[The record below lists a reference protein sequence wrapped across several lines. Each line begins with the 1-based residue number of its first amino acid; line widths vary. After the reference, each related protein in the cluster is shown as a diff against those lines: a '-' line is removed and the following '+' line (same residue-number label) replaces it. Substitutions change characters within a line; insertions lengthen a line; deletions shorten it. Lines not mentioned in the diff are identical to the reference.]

1 MSNLMTLLDHGQ
13 SIWLDYIDRN
23 LVNNGGLMELVGLGV
38 RGVTSNPTIF
48 EKAISSSADYDAA
61 IRDLIQADH
70 SIDADSLYHWLTLQD
85 IQDAADILHDVYVS
99 TKGEDGYVSLEVSP
113 HLANDTDA
121 TIDAARTLWRQVRRP
136 NLMIKVPGT
145 DNGIPA
151 IETLISEG
159 INVNV
164 TLLFSVAQYEA
175 VAAAYL
181 RGVEKNP
188 KPGQVA
194 SVASFFVSRIDSKV
208 DSLLDNIASQEA
220 RALKG
225 KIAVASAK
233 HAYQQYLEIIQSNDF
248 RKQLERGARKQRLLW
263 ASTSVKNPAYSQLLY
278 VDSLIGKDTVNTLP
292 PKTLEE
298 FMVHANIRSV
308 LEDSLE
314 INQANQDLKQL
325 DDVGVNLEEVCQQL
339 LEEGIASFAKS
350 YDQLQTV
357 LRDKCTKVTE
367 NYAGA

>member
-13 SIWLDYIDRN
+13 SVWLDYIDRN
-23 LVNNGGLMELVGLGV
+23 LVNNGGLKELVGLGV

-48 EKAISSSADYDAA
+48 EKAISSSVDYDAA

-70 SIDADSLYHWLTLQD
+70 NIDADSLYHWLTLQD

-188 KPGQVA
+188 DPGQVA

-208 DSLLDNIASQEA
+208 DSLQIAPLNRQVA
-220 RALKG
+220 RLG
-225 KIAVASAK
+225 GPTG
-233 HAYQQYLEIIQSNDF
+233 QYHRVKF
-248 RKQLERGARKQRLLW
+248 R
-263 ASTSVKNPAYSQLLY
+263 
-278 VDSLIGKDTVNTLP
+278 
-292 PKTLEE
+292 
-298 FMVHANIRSV
+298 F
-308 LEDSLE
+308 
-314 INQANQDLKQL
+314 
-325 DDVGVNLEEVCQQL
+325 
-339 LEEGIASFAKS
+339 
-350 YDQLQTV
+350 
-357 LRDKCTKVTE
+357 
-367 NYAGA
+367 

>member
-23 LVNNGGLMELVGLGV
+23 LVNNGGLKELVAMGV

-48 EKAISSSADYDAA
+48 DKAISGSSDYDAA

-70 SIDADSLYHWLTLQD
+70 SIDAAALYHWLTLQD
-85 IQDAADILHDVYVS
+85 IQDAADILHDVYIN
-99 TKGEDGYVSLEVSP
+99 TKGKDGYVSLEVSP

-121 TIDAARTLWRQVRRP
+121 TIEAARTLWRQVRRP

-151 IETLISEG
+151 IETLIAEG

-164 TLLFSVAQYEA
+164 TLLFSVTQYKK

-181 RGVEKNP
+181 RGIQKNSDP
-188 KPGQVA
+188 TQVS

-208 DSLLDNIASQEA
+208 DLLLDKTGTTEA
-220 RALKG
+220 LQLKG

-233 HAYQQYLEIIQSNDF
+233 HAYQQYCDIIQSSDF
-248 RKQLERGARKQRLLW
+248 KQQFNRGARTQRLLW
-263 ASTSVKNPAYSQLLY
+263 ASTSVKNPDYSPLLY
-278 VDSLIGKDTVNTLP
+278 VDSLVGKDTVNTLP

-298 FMVHANIRSV
+298 FMVHANIRSI
-308 LEDSLE
+308 LEDNLE
-314 INQANQDLKQL
+314 IEQANQELKQL
-325 DDVGVNLEEVCQQL
+325 AEAGINLEEVCQQL
-339 LEEGIASFAKS
+339 LEEGIASFTKS
-350 YDQLQTV
+350 YDQLHTA
-357 LRDKCTKVTE
+357 LKDKCTKVTE